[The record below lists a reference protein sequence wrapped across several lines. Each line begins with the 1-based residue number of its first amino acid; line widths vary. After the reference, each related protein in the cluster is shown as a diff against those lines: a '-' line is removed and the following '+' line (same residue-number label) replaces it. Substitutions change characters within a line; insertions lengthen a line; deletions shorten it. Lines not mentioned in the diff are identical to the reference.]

1 MTDRDDALTAAA
13 AELLE
18 KADAVVSALVAA
30 GLELA
35 DARAVFMQ
43 QAMAAVDEQVD
54 ESAREWGASGQ
65 ERTRVQGEALRVL
78 ARVWGDDE

>member
-1 MTDRDDALTAAA
+1 MSTPEDLSAAE

-18 KADAVVSALVAA
+18 KADAVVSALVAD

-54 ESAREWGASGQ
+54 ESAREQGASEQ
-65 ERTRVQGEALRVL
+65 EQDRVRGDALKVL
-78 ARVWGDDE
+78 AKVWGDDE

>member
-1 MTDRDDALTAAA
+1 MSTPDDLTPAE

-18 KADAVVSALVAA
+18 KADAVVAAMVAE

-35 DARAVFMQ
+35 DARLLFMQ
-43 QAMAAVDEQVD
+43 HAMEAVDEQID
-54 ESAREWGASGQ
+54 ESARRAFALPQ
-65 ERTRVQGEALRVL
+65 EREEVQGQQLELL

>member
-1 MTDRDDALTAAA
+1 MTDRDDALTAAE
-13 AELLE
+13 AELLD
-18 KADAVVSALVAA
+18 KADAVVSALVAD

-54 ESAREWGASGQ
+54 ESARERGAGKQ
-65 ERTRVQGEALRVL
+65 ERDRVL
-78 ARVWGDDE
+78 GDALKVLAKVWGDDE